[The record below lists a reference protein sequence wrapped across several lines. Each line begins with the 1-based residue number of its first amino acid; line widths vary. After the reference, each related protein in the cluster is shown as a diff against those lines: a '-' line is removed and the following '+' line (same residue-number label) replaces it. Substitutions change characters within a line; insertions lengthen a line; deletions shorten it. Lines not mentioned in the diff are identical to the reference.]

1 MQPEQSWYVG
11 VNGQQQGPLFTSQIF
26 QMLQARTMP
35 DTAYVFTQGMATW
48 TPIRQVPQFA
58 AAFGGPP
65 MMPPPMPTGPAPSD
79 VIDYKINGEE
89 LQYIEIT
96 LDPGEACV
104 SESGA
109 MLYVENDVVM
119 KQLFGDGTDREQ
131 GALDVAMSAGKRL
144 LTGESLTMTE
154 FKNTHA
160 TERRTVAFASPY
172 PGKIVAM
179 DLKQLGG
186 ELICQ
191 KDSFLV
197 AAKGTRVDIEFQKK
211 ILVGLFGGEGF
222 ILQKL
227 VGDGMA
233 FVHAGGCIFP
243 RTLAAGETIRVDTG
257 CLVAFQR
264 SVSYDVKMVE
274 GVGNMFLG
282 GEGLFLAHLSGPGT
296 VWLQSLPFSRLAGR
310 VWAAAPQA
318 GGQHSDE
325 GSVLGGVG
333 NLAMGAG
340 APSMPT
346 MTVGGVLGAVMGGG
360 GGGGAASQRS
370 GMDPTAIIGSVL
382 RNLK

>member
-1 MQPEQSWYVG
+1 MKQ
-11 VNGQQQGPLFTSQIF
+11 N
-26 QMLQARTMP
+26 
-35 DTAYVFTQGMATW
+35 
-48 TPIRQVPQFA
+48 
-58 AAFGGPP
+58 
-65 MMPPPMPTGPAPSD
+65 PPPVLGTAMHDIEYKLHGD
-79 VIDYKINGEE
+79 DMQFVEID
-89 LQYIEIT
+89 
-96 LDPGEACV
+96 LDPQEAV
-104 SESGA
+104 VAEAGGMMFMEDGIA
-109 MLYVENDVVM
+109 METV
-119 KQLFGDGTDREQ
+119 FGDGSQRNS
-131 GALDVAMSAGKRL
+131 GFLGSLLGAGKRL

-160 TERRTVAFASPY
+160 TERRTIAFASPY
-172 PGKIVAM
+172 PGKIVPM

-227 VGDGMA
+227 VGDGLA

-264 SVSYDVKMVE
+264 SVNYDVKMVE
-274 GVGNMFLG
+274 GVGNMLLG

-340 APSMPT
+340 APSIPT

-360 GGGGAASQRS
+360 GGGGAAASQGS
-370 GMDPTAIIGSVL
+370 GMDPTAILGTVL